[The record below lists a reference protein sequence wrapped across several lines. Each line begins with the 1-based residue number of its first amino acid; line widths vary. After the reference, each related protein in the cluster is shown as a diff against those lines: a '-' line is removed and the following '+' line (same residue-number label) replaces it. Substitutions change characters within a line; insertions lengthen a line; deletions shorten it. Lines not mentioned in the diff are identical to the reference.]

1 MGTIK
6 EEHSNY
12 DPDSFFTKYSDTCM
26 HTKGFKCL
34 HDDFCIRACKFWD
47 VMKFKTTCGLKP
59 T

>member
-1 MGTIK
+1 MGTIN

-34 HDDFCIRACKFWD
+34 HDDFYIRACRF
-47 VMKFKTTCGLKP
+47 
-59 T
+59 